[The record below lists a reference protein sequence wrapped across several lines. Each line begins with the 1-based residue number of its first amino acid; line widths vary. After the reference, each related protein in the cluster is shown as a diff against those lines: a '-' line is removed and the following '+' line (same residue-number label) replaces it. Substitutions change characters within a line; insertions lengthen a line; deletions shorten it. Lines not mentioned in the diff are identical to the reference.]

1 MMKTDSKWKALLAVF
16 GLALTGTVQAADA
29 PKSHDHGSGKVK
41 PYTLKTCLVSDEKLG
56 GMGEPYVH
64 KHEGR
69 ELKFCCKGCLK
80 DFNKDPKKFV
90 IKLEKAEKSTAR

>member
-1 MMKTDSKWKALLAVF
+1 MF
-16 GLALTGTVQAADA
+16 GLA
-29 PKSHDHGSGKVK
+29 GSGNALAGDAHKGHSHATKDVK
-41 PYTLKTCLVSDEKLG
+41 AYPLKTCLVSGEKLG

-69 ELKFCCKGCLK
+69 EIKFCCKGCLK

-90 IKLEKAEKSTAR
+90 KKLEDGEKKPAH